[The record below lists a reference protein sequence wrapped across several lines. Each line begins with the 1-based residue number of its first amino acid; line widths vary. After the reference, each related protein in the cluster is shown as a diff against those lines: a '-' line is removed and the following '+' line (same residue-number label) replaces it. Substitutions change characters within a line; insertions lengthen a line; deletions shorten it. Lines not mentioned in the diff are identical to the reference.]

1 MRKLWNRAALPVWSL
16 VTCDTSGKA
25 NMNICTYVTAVS
37 MEPKRMMIA
46 VYHGTKTR
54 ENIQIGNHMYLQ
66 LLAHD
71 QAPLV
76 RLLGQQ
82 SGNTKDKLKL
92 LRKRRVLDETGPLP
106 RLIACAGY
114 LEVEALSIHDV
125 GGDHD
130 LLIVSVIAHKNLRDV
145 PVLTTDMLREE
156 RIIR

>member
-16 VTCDTSGKA
+16 VTRDGEGNA

-37 MEPKRMMIA
+37 MEPKLMTIA

-54 ENIQIGNHMYLQ
+54 ANCRVGDRMFLQ

-71 QAPLV
+71 QASLV

-82 SGNTKDKLKL
+82 SGNAKDKISL
-92 LRKRRVLDETGPLP
+92 LRKRKALDETGSLP
-106 RLIACAGY
+106 RLAACAGY
-114 LEVEALSIHDV
+114 LEVEAVSIYDV

-130 LLIVSVIAHKNLRDV
+130 LLTVSVIAHKNLRDV
-145 PVLTTDMLREE
+145 PILTTDILREE
-156 RIIR
+156 GLIR